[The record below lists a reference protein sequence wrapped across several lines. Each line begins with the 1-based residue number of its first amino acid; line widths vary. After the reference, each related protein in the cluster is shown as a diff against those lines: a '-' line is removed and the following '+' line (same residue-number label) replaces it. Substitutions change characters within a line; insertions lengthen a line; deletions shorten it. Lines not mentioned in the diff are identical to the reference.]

1 MKNEMIRKIVNV
13 DKVNYSPIFTVKQED
28 DVVLKI
34 ALYRN
39 SVPFSVAG
47 QTITLGAKRSNNSVI
62 QMIDGFSVNNH
73 EIDITLKNT
82 VIAVPGDVECDLEIK
97 DSNGKMTTASFFITV
112 DKKMLGTDNIY
123 ASNDMPAIN
132 KLETELSG
140 LKNSVEFTVEK
151 FGTTFKNLQE
161 EYKTWK
167 DLAISENVSLA
178 LQSQVNVLNQNM
190 NFKIV
195 KTIAERDGLE
205 NMKNGVFCYVEDE
218 GLYFSYK
225 NGEWEVF
232 KSGSGG
238 DGGAVVGTLSSSFD
252 QKTLSISL
260 GQTLTVDLFF
270 TTPNVGAGTLHVT
283 SNGADLLTQAVTM
296 GSNKIP
302 LKLSKGTHKLELYV
316 VDRGGVYTNSIMLT
330 VHCGG
335 LDISTTFNHLKDY
348 TVGTVITFP
357 YMVDTVSTQPIT
369 TYFKIGNNIYETPS
383 YKGYNQYVFPTNLGA
398 GSHKVEVYSRS
409 ADFES
414 NKISFTLVMLNS
426 GSLVVS
432 SLFDKKEA
440 EEGDQLVI
448 DYRVSMKDV
457 NEFNVVYYVDNQ
469 EKRSGK
475 AYNGANTFVISDL
488 PMGPRKITIKV
499 KTLDEKHE
507 AYVDININI
516 IASSYEMKEPV
527 TQGLLAWF
535 DAYGLTNQDDNVTS
549 WKDKSGK
556 GCVGT
561 LYDCNFK
568 TNGWIDNGLKLNGR
582 SYAKL
587 NLQPFKDNAVTGLT
601 IDVAF
606 KTEDIGDENA
616 RVLDCTTTLN
626 SGVGCY
632 IDTNEALIKSTSRK
646 GIKSPFAQNERT
658 RVTYVIDR
666 IKKLVK
672 IYINAVLSEV
682 AFLTDSGTGNSEIL
696 ENFQHDQCIYLN
708 TQKGKSL
715 FGDCTIYGV
724 RVYGRPLDSDEV
736 LQNHIADIK
745 DKALQKKKWDFN
757 HDNRGIPTMHFIG
770 DVTEMT
776 KDKKVE
782 LQIRYLSPDERL
794 YGQSFDLPKCVVN
807 WQGTSSIVYDV
818 KNYKIRLIDE
828 AGQKF
833 KRPLRGD
840 MIPESTF
847 VLKADYM
854 ESSHAHNTGC
864 AKIVNQYLYDSK
876 LPPQETN
883 PKVVRA
889 IDGFPIRLFINGN
902 SMGVFNFNLDKGNA
916 DSFGFDETNENCL
929 SYEVK
934 ANSDTTAGAFYKW
947 PGKTEKYPT
956 ELAYLKDSFEQR
968 FPEEEDKPDH
978 GYDKLKRVVN
988 WVSDAND
995 ADFKANF
1002 EKYFNKEYTFKYYLF
1017 TLTMGL
1023 VDNLGKNMMLTTWDG
1038 NIWFPCFYDLDTCL
1052 SLDNSGYIQF
1062 DSDIEIQAG
1071 TYNTSGSQLWTKLW
1085 KNFEPELKKMYV
1097 DMRSTIFKEE
1107 NLFNILLGE
1116 QIDKIPESLYNE
1128 DSQRKYIEHP
1138 KYIHMLHG
1146 SRREQIRKWL
1156 TERLLY
1162 LDSKMGYELHTQDAI
1177 TVRANKQGQVTFK
1190 IKTYSPMYIKIK
1202 WSNEA
1207 GGIMIKKVGRNQT
1220 VDFSHTLSTA
1230 TDQEILIYSAKHL
1243 KEIGDLT
1250 GMSPSSLTLGHAKGL
1265 TKLICS
1271 SSKLKSLG
1279 LDGSLKNLQV
1289 IDLTNCSGLGNTGS
1303 SSGINVS
1310 QCDNLKILK
1319 VQGTN
1324 LQNIQFNQQGGNLE
1338 ELYLPNSLTSLYLAN
1353 QYNLRTVEFP
1363 IQDPFNANTLSN
1375 HMMFNYGSKL
1385 TSITIDNCPSITD
1398 FGIPDTKIQRTLLDK
1413 REELSEE
1420 DFMRVLRL
1428 FEFAHLEKLR
1438 ISNSLQTYKYYGI
1451 NLSPNLTS
1459 VTFEN
1464 MPNLKGLIITG
1475 NRVYGYDTWPQDQNM
1490 EGNSVFKNLQVTN
1503 CNNFDTLKFQRV
1515 VDGSKAFK
1523 FTKDFVWDLSKI
1535 PLKRFICSIS
1545 LQNLKKLILPQGI
1558 QEFIHSNTRVLNSTV
1573 TAPDGSKAGF
1583 NKEDAP
1589 LETIIIAGQHDESFR
1604 GIDLGN
1610 IELKNVNLNGL
1621 TQKVNIIK
1629 NINCKAINVNPRM
1642 ISEHV
1647 LEQPLENIQI
1657 NLNRYK
1663 GNSLY
1668 GMFKN
1673 ADITNIRVILDHS
1686 LTTTESMD
1694 YSEMFYNAKQVTWE
1708 KVQWLKKLPKGK
1720 FYRTFKQCDIDRLD
1734 IGHMIGDATTDLS
1747 ECFQNMPNVTSINLA
1762 GADCSKTFL
1771 FNNMFHDSTQLASD
1785 IVIDRTGAS
1794 NGDVQISSML
1804 SGCTNIGTVTLIN
1817 FTTARYAQ
1825 GTINGVKNLKIIGMP
1840 KFTWDNFVTIINAY
1854 NNVTG
1859 TADIRFNE
1867 NVVFNTRHDTMF
1879 HDQYWAY
1886 GYTKHVYTIETYVD
1900 LFKHLANLTNK
1911 QSETLRIGQ
1920 EALARL
1926 SPEHLKIARDK
1937 NWSIIA

>member
-218 GLYFSYK
+218 GLYFSHK

-348 TVGTVITFP
+348 TMGTVITFP
-357 YMVDTVSTQPIT
+357 YMIDTVSTQPIT

-409 ADFES
+409 GDFES
-414 NKISFTLVMLNS
+414 NKISFTLIMLNS

-432 SLFDKKEA
+432 SLFDKTEA

-457 NEFNVVYYVDNQ
+457 NEFNVIYYVDNQ
-469 EKRSGK
+469 EKRRGK
-475 AYNGANTFVISDL
+475 AYNGANTFLISDL
-488 PMGPRKITIKV
+488 PMGPRKVTIKV

-507 AYVDININI
+507 AAVDININI

-535 DAYGLTNQDDNVTS
+535 DAYGLTNQDENVTS
-549 WKDKSGK
+549 WKDRSGK

-561 LYDCNFK
+561 LYNCNFK
-568 TNGWIDNGLKLNGR
+568 TNGWIDNGLKLNGNA
-582 SYAKL
+582 YTKL

-601 IDVAF
+601 IDVEF
-606 KTEDIGDENA
+606 KTKDIGDENA

-666 IKKLVK
+666 IHKLVK

-682 AFLTDSGTGNSEIL
+682 AFLTDNGTGNNEVL
-696 ENFQHDQCIYLN
+696 ETFQHDQCIYLN

-715 FGDCTIYGV
+715 FGECTIYGV

-736 LQNHIADIK
+736 LQNHIADIR
-745 DKALQKKKWDFN
+745 DKSLQKKKWDFN
-757 HDNRGIPTMHFIG
+757 HNNIGIPTMHFIG
-770 DVTEMT
+770 DVKEMT

-818 KNYKIRLIDE
+818 KNYKIRLRDE
-828 AGQKF
+828 AGEKF

-889 IDGFPIRLFINGN
+889 IDGFPIRLFINGD

-916 DSFGFDETNENCL
+916 DSFGFDKENENCL

-947 PGKTEKYPT
+947 PGNTEKYPT

-995 ADFKANF
+995 EDFKANF

-1062 DSDIEIQAG
+1062 DSDIEIKAG

-1138 KYIHMLHG
+1138 KYLHMLHG

-1177 TVRANKQGQVTFK
+1177 TVRANKQGLVRFN
-1190 IKTYSPMYIKIK
+1190 IKTYSPMYIKVK

-1207 GGIMIKKVGRNQT
+1207 GGTMIKKVGRNQT
-1220 VDFSHTLSTA
+1220 VEFAHTLSTA
-1230 TDQEILIYSAKHL
+1230 TDQEILIYAAKHL

-1250 GMSPSSLTLGHAKGL
+1250 NMSPSSLTLGHAKGL
-1265 TKLICS
+1265 TKLECKNS
-1271 SSKLKSLG
+1271 PNLKSLG
-1279 LDGSLKNLQV
+1279 LEGSLKNLQL
-1289 IDLTNCSGLGNTGS
+1289 IDLTGCSALGNTGS
-1303 SSGINVS
+1303 SSGINIS
-1310 QCDNLKILK
+1310 QCDNLKTLK
-1319 VQGTN
+1319 AQGTN
-1324 LQNIQFNQQGGNLE
+1324 LQNIQVNPAGGNLE
-1338 ELYLPNSLTSLYLAN
+1338 ELYLPNSMTSLYLAN
-1353 QYNLRTVEFP
+1353 QYSLKTIEFEAIYESERVMYVNAIHNKLANL
-1363 IQDPFNANTLSN
+1363 TLV
-1375 HMMFNYGSKL
+1375 
-1385 TSITIDNCPSITD
+1385 NCPNIELLGWATSSLGPAVCNYKGESLNSQSNDFSISKEDYLQAFTLAR
-1398 FGIPDTKIQRTLLDK
+1398 FG
-1413 REELSEE
+1413 S
-1420 DFMRVLRL
+1420 
-1428 FEFAHLEKLR
+1428 LET
-1438 ISNSLQTYKYYGI
+1438 INITNSLLNYKYYLV
-1451 NLSPNLTS
+1451 NYSPSLSNIS
-1459 VTFEN
+1459 FN
-1464 MPNLKGLIITG
+1464 NIPNLKGLIMTG
-1475 NRVYGYDTWPQDQNM
+1475 NRSYGATGGAVYM
-1490 EGNSVFKNLQVTN
+1490 IKEGTPAFERISVNN
-1503 CNNFDTLKFQRV
+1503 CDNFDTLIMQRPNNWQGYYAYKF
-1515 VDGSKAFK
+1515 KNN
-1523 FTKDFVWDLSKI
+1523 FTLDLSHLK
-1535 PLKRFICSIS
+1535 LKRFISSIS
-1545 LQNLKKLILPQGI
+1545 LQNLKKIVLPNTIEEFSHLNTQLI
-1558 QEFIHSNTRVLNSTV
+1558 SNSFNGS
-1573 TAPDGSKAGF
+1573 DGSSSGQYRA
-1583 NKEDAP
+1583 DDSP
-1589 LETIIIAGQHDESFR
+1589 LETIIIAGTGVSDNFK
-1604 GIDLGN
+1604 GIDLAN
-1610 IELKNVNLNGL
+1610 KQLKNVNLNGL
-1621 TQKVNIIK
+1621 TQKVDIIQ
-1629 NINCKAINVNPRM
+1629 NVNCKAIDINPR
-1642 ISEHV
+1642 IVSEHISD
-1647 LEQPLENIQI
+1647 QPLQDITI
-1657 NLNRYK
+1657 NLDEYK
-1663 GNSLY
+1663 SNSLRCT
-1668 GMFKN
+1668 FEK
-1673 ADITNIRVILDHS
+1673 ADMSKIRVILNNT
-1686 LTTTESMD
+1686 LPEGMD
-1694 YSEMFYNAKQVTWE
+1694 YSYMFTRTQQVTWDNIKE
-1708 KVQWLKKLPKGK
+1708 FIKKLPRGK
-1720 FYRTFKQCDIDRLD
+1720 WFETFNYSDVDRLEV
-1734 IGHMIGDATTDLS
+1734 GNMIGSMTT
-1747 ECFQNMPNVTSINLA
+1747 NMDRGFSYMPQVTSIDLR
-1762 GADCSKTFL
+1762 GADFSGVTTMRYMVRENDKLISVDLSDLDTS
-1771 FNNMFHDSTQLASD
+1771 NVRDMFAGISMCHSLVDINVTNWNTSNVTEASHMFYDNWQLVTLD
-1785 IVIDRTGAS
+1785 
-1794 NGDVQISSML
+1794 ISSFDFSNLNDKVDMMHFL
-1804 SGCTNIGTVTLIN
+1804 VNCNLLT
-1817 FTTARYAQ
+1817 
-1825 GTINGVKNLKIIGMP
+1825 NLKYCTGI
-1840 KFTWDNFVTIINAY
+1840 KNSTRLNNNKLTVESLSNAIKKL
-1854 NNVTG
+1854 G
-1859 TADIRFNE
+1859 TPSKS
-1867 NVVFNTRHDTMF
+1867 
-1879 HDQYWAY
+1879 Q
-1886 GYTKHVYTIETYVD
+1886 
-1900 LFKHLANLTNK
+1900 NLQLGSNLVK
-1911 QSETLRIGQ
+1911 LSE
-1920 EALARL
+1920 EDKELART
-1926 SPEHLKIARDK
+1926 K
-1937 NWSIIA
+1937 NWTLS